1 MKRLKT
7 ISDKIF
13 PGDLAF
19 DIDGV
24 VADSFRF
31 FAETVRTDYGISI
44 EYEDLTEYEFWK
56 AMNIDEE
63 ISREV
68 IRKITDVP
76 LEIGLKPINGAV
88 NVLSRLLNV
97 GPLLFVT
104 ARPDGNTILKWIQM
118 NLGLADTGCICVES
132 TGAADEKLPV
142 LLKHG
147 VKYFVEDRLET
158 CYILD
163 QTPVTPIVFEQP
175 WNKKPHPFRTVRS
188 WDEIS
193 AMIEW
198 FID

>member
-1 MKRLKT
+1 MEIK
-7 ISDKIF
+7 SDKIL
-13 PGDLAF
+13 PCDLAF
-19 DIDGV
+19 DVDGV
-24 VADSFRF
+24 FADSFRL
-31 FAETVRTDYGISI
+31 FAETVRTDYGIFI
-44 EYEDLTEYEFWK
+44 EYEAITEYEFWK

-63 ISREV
+63 ICQEIV
-68 IRKITDVP
+68 RKILDFP
-76 LEIGLKPINGAV
+76 LEIGIQPINGAV
-88 NVLSRLLNV
+88 EVLTRLLDV

-104 ARPDGNTILKWIQM
+104 ARPDGNAILKWIQM
-118 NLGLADTGCICVES
+118 NLGLADTDCICVES

-175 WNKKPHPFRTVRS
+175 WNKRPHPFRTVRS

-198 FID
+198 FMD

>member
-1 MKRLKT
+1 METK
-7 ISDKIF
+7 SDKIL
-13 PGDLAF
+13 PCDLAF
-19 DIDGV
+19 DVDGV
-24 VADSFRF
+24 FADSFRL
-31 FAETVRTDYGISI
+31 FAETVRDDYGISI
-44 EYEDLTEYEFWK
+44 EYEAITEYEFWK
-56 AMNIDEE
+56 AMNIDEGICQE
-63 ISREV
+63 IV
-68 IRKITDVP
+68 RKILDFP
-76 LEIGLKPINGAV
+76 LEIGIQPINGAV
-88 NVLSRLLNV
+88 EVLTRLLNV

-104 ARPDGNTILKWIQM
+104 ARPDGNAILKWIQM
-118 NLGLADTGCICVES
+118 NLGLTDTGCICVES

-175 WNKKPHPFRTVRS
+175 WNKRPHPFRTVRS

>member
-1 MKRLKT
+1 METK
-7 ISDKIF
+7 SDKIL
-13 PGDLAF
+13 PCDLAF
-19 DIDGV
+19 DVDGV
-24 VADSFRF
+24 FADSFRL
-31 FAETVRTDYGISI
+31 FAETVRNDYGIFI
-44 EYEDLTEYEFWK
+44 EYEAITEYEFWK

-63 ISREV
+63 ICQEIV
-68 IRKITDVP
+68 RKILDFP
-76 LEIGLKPINGAV
+76 LEIGIQPINGAV
-88 NVLSRLLNV
+88 EVLTRLLDV

-104 ARPDGNTILKWIQM
+104 ARPDGNAILKWIQM
-118 NLGLADTGCICVES
+118 NLGLADTDCICVES

-175 WNKKPHPFRTVRS
+175 WNKRPHPFRTVRS

-198 FID
+198 FMD

>member
-1 MKRLKT
+1 METK
-7 ISDKIF
+7 SDKIL
-13 PGDLAF
+13 PCDLAF
-19 DIDGV
+19 DVDGV
-24 VADSFRF
+24 FADSFRL
-31 FAETVRTDYGISI
+31 FAETVRNDYGISI
-44 EYEDLTEYEFWK
+44 EYEAITEYEFWK
-56 AMNIDEE
+56 VMNIDEGICQE
-63 ISREV
+63 IV
-68 IRKITDVP
+68 RKILDFP
-76 LEIGLKPINGAV
+76 LEIGIQPINGAV
-88 NVLSRLLNV
+88 EVLTRLLNV

-104 ARPDGNTILKWIQM
+104 ARPDGNAILKWIQM
-118 NLGLADTGCICVES
+118 NLGLADTDCICVES

-175 WNKKPHPFRTVRS
+175 WNKRPHPFRTVRS

-198 FID
+198 FMD

>member
-1 MKRLKT
+1 METK
-7 ISDKIF
+7 SDKIL
-13 PGDLAF
+13 PCDLAF
-19 DIDGV
+19 DVDGV
-24 VADSFRF
+24 FADSFRL
-31 FAETVRTDYGISI
+31 FAETVKNDYGISI
-44 EYEDLTEYEFWK
+44 EYEAITEYEFWK
-56 AMNIDEE
+56 AMNIDEGICQE
-63 ISREV
+63 IV
-68 IRKITDVP
+68 RKILDFP
-76 LEIGLKPINGAV
+76 LEIGIQPINGAV
-88 NVLSRLLNV
+88 EVLTRLLGV

-104 ARPDGNTILKWIQM
+104 ARPDGNAILKWIQM
-118 NLGLADTGCICVES
+118 NLGLADTDCICVES

-175 WNKKPHPFRTVRS
+175 WNKRPHPFKTVRS

-198 FID
+198 FMD